1 MWGFCLF
8 SPLVETQTHSPEEHN
23 KEKGKRKKN
32 KKGKELSTIRKED
45 VEDKEKKKEYL
56 IRNGICCQQMVIR
69 LLKSTYFFCLFL
81 NIGKG
86 F

>member
-45 VEDKEKKKEYL
+45 VEDKGKKK
-56 IRNGICCQQMVIR
+56 IPD
-69 LLKSTYFFCLFL
+69 
-81 NIGKG
+81 
-86 F
+86 

>member
-45 VEDKEKKKEYL
+45 VEDKGKKKYL